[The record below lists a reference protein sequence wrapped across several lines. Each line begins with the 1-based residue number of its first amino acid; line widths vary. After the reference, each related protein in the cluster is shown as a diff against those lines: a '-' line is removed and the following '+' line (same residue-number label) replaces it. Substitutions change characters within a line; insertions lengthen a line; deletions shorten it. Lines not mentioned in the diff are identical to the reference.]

1 MAEDRIAYR
10 SRSGFF
16 RLSFVIAVILLL
28 TATLLSLIL
37 QQYHQ
42 ELQGSITDRS
52 LNAAKVAMAEL
63 QSEMVESQVIQHSL
77 EKFAKKAAKTLS
89 LGQLSPDSLA
99 VMEKTFRRYFPARSS
114 LIWFSDRLDVL
125 VPSGRPDLEQKRAWQ
140 SFVKSIVN
148 PESLSILEKKI
159 ADGFVKSNISDF
171 LTADYFATLPAS
183 CQLIMFKGERN
194 YIALVKI
201 ALTGRVKGF
210 GYLLALIPTNRARP
224 LWLEER
230 ALKLASQRSEIA
242 GAYSLN
248 RNRAVENSTISE
260 NLLHGFAT
268 DHAGGRQHSWQN
280 GVFYYSDKHF
290 ANPDLLLTVGLKRK
304 PEDSMSEWMLAVIGA
319 ILWLPGLACLLLPF
333 TSVPDRALNWSL
345 KTRFNLTTLA
355 IIVLPLITGGLTS
368 AINTARISLEM
379 QNDEFIQ
386 LDKRLSEVEESV
398 ALQTTNLELYLKG
411 EVVGRH
417 IDEEVNMPVTWAI
430 YNDLKQFG
438 CEVVI
443 VIARNGESW
452 TASDHPPEKIRQ
464 RNSYLISLNRA
475 DLKEN
480 GFALDIIDKAFPP
493 PTRGFS
499 DDILQKTELLQK
511 DLQNHIRRFD
521 LGGNSFSSFITY
533 IYDKSGK
540 VKACLNLGFNHK
552 LMQQKFLGNYPQTS
566 SAASSRL
573 YFASSLENST
583 SRLPASRK
591 LRNILNF
598 SIMTGN
604 SFRFVHE
611 WNNESYLVYARSF
624 TDIDSVGMAVKK
636 VVVAGLN
643 PKREQVITL
652 LLTSL
657 AAILTAV
664 LIVNFFSGF
673 FLKPLLQL
681 SDMAAR
687 VEGGD
692 YSGRLIPGS
701 NSDEISVLTRN
712 FEQMIGGLREKAE
725 MRNYLRADLFEQAAG
740 EQKIVAERA
749 EVIILFAGIRNFS
762 ALEDQVSPED
772 AMGMMSR
779 FLAVCEKAVRDHG
792 GDIDKYIGDTAMA
805 AFKRQSGA
813 QAEKSAIA
821 AALQIQHD
829 VVLLRQDYPDFAG
842 LVTGSGVAAGS
853 VIAGH
858 IGSLHNRLDYTFI
871 GDTVNLAA
879 RLEKM
884 AGRGGNPGILAT
896 RSLIE
901 KTGNAFVF
909 SILEPIAVKGKA
921 GLIDVVA
928 INGYNTEVQL

>member
-52 LNAAKVAMAEL
+52 LNDAKVAMAEL

-77 EKFAKKAAKTLS
+77 EKFAERAAKALS
-89 LGQLSPDSLA
+89 VGQLSPDSLA
-99 VMEKTFRRYFPARSS
+99 AMEKMFRRYFPVRSS
-114 LIWFSDRLDVL
+114 LIWFSEKFDVL
-125 VPSGRPDLEQKRAWQ
+125 IPSGQQDLEQKRAWQ
-140 SFVKSIVN
+140 SFVRSVIV
-148 PESLSILEKKI
+148 PDKLSVLERKI
-159 ADGFVKSNISDF
+159 ANGFVKSNISDF
-171 LTADYFATLPAS
+171 LTADYFSTLPVN
-183 CQLIMFKGERN
+183 CQLVMFKGERN
-194 YIALVKI
+194 YIALVK
-201 ALTGRVKGF
+201 LEFTGRVKGI
-210 GYLLALIPTNRARP
+210 GYLLALIPTSQARS

-230 ALKLASQRSEIA
+230 ALKLAKQRSEIA

-248 RNRAVENSTISE
+248 GNRAVENSTISE
-260 NLLHGFAT
+260 NLLHGFAA
-268 DHAGGRQHSWQN
+268 DHAGGRQYSWQN

-290 ANPDLLLTVGLKRK
+290 ANPDLLLTVGLKKK
-304 PEDSMSEWMLAVIGA
+304 PEDSMSEWMLAVIGI

-333 TSVPDRALNWSL
+333 TSVPELALSWSL
-345 KTRFNLTTLA
+345 KTRFNLTTFA

-386 LDKRLSEVEESV
+386 LDKQLSEVEESV

-411 EVVGRH
+411 ELIGRH
-417 IDEEVNMPVTWAI
+417 INNEVNMSVTRAI

-438 CEVVI
+438 CDVAI
-443 VIARNGESW
+443 LIKRDGEAWS
-452 TASDHPPEKIRQ
+452 ASDIAPEAIRQ
-464 RNSYLISLNRA
+464 RNCYLISLNRA

-480 GFALDIIDKAFPP
+480 GFALEVIDKAFPP

-499 DDILQKTELLQK
+499 DHILQKTELLQK
-511 DLQNHIRRFD
+511 DLQNRIRRFD
-521 LGGNSFSSFITY
+521 LGGTTFSTFITY
-533 IYDKSGK
+533 IYDKSGNIT
-540 VKACLNLGFNHK
+540 ACLNLGFNHK
-552 LMQQKFLGNYPQTS
+552 SMLQKFLGNYPKTPS
-566 SAASSRL
+566 GSPSRL
-573 YFASSLENST
+573 YFASRLTDGT

-611 WNNESYLVYARSF
+611 WNNDSYLVYARPFS
-624 TDIDSVGMAVKK
+624 DVDSVGMAVKK
-636 VVVAGLN
+636 VIVAGLN

-652 LLTSL
+652 LLTSM
-657 AAILTAV
+657 AAVLTAV

-673 FLKPLLQL
+673 FLRPVLQL
-681 SDMAAR
+681 SDMAAK
-687 VEGGD
+687 VAGGD
-692 YSGRLIPGS
+692 YSGQLVPG
-701 NSDEISVLTRN
+701 NTTDEISVLTRN
-712 FEQMIGGLREKAE
+712 FGQMIGGLREKAE
-725 MRNYLRADLFEQAAG
+725 MRNYLRADLFEHAAG

-749 EVIILFAGIRNFS
+749 EVIILFAGIRDFS
-762 ALEDQVSPED
+762 ALEDQVSPEE

-779 FLAVCEKAVRDHG
+779 FLAVCENAVREHG

-805 AFKRQSGA
+805 AFKQQPGA

-821 AALQIQHD
+821 AALQIQSD
-829 VVLLRQDYPDFAG
+829 VSLLKQEYPDFAG
-842 LVTGSGVAAGS
+842 LTTGTGVAGGS

-884 AGRGGNPGILAT
+884 AGRGGNARILAT

-901 KTGNAFVF
+901 KTGNAFLF

-928 INGYNTEVQL
+928 ISGHNPEVSP